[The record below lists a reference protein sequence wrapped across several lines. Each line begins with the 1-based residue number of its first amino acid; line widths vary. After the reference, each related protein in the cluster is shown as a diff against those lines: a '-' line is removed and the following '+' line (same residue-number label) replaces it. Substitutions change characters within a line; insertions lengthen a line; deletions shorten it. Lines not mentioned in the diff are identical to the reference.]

1 MSILHSLCPYVLVSD
16 VLTYATILFARFY
29 SLFVFLLTWYSFEE
43 FGAKELK
50 PEGGGPIT
58 FWYALYIIVTVVLM
72 LFILKD
78 FVLDIKD
85 LQKLQMI
92 KKVPIRTSVLH

>member
-1 MSILHSLCPYVLVSD
+1 MLVSD
-16 VLTYATILFARFY
+16 VLTYATVLFVRFY

>member
-1 MSILHSLCPYVLVSD
+1 MSLICQH
-16 VLTYATILFARFY
+16 TRLFARFY

-58 FWYALYIIVTVVLM
+58 LWYALYVIVTVVLM
-72 LFILKD
+72 LFIMKD